1 MFWRIL
7 KKDLRRKRA
16 MNVILLVF
24 IILAS
29 MFMSSGVSNIVTV
42 TTALDS
48 YFEMAN
54 VPDYFAMSENKSNR
68 KNIRRTLENASAID
82 GFCIEEF
89 VSMSQ
94 SNITRAGEPLNVS
107 NLSQK
112 LILQGDRNMGINYF
126 LDDGSILKS
135 VPKGKIYAA
144 RFTEKNMGLK
154 AGDKIT
160 VEIEGISREFTFA
173 GGFRDAVYGTELIGM
188 KKFILNGEDFDEYM
202 SDETIKNMY
211 GGKLLYIHTAD
222 LGKAI
227 SQIADISDSFAFAG
241 DGETLDQAY
250 IFDMIIMGL
259 ILAVSIILIIIS
271 FTVLRFTISF
281 TLSEEFREIGVMK
294 AIGIRNI
301 KIRGLYLTKYFAIS
315 VAGAGIG
322 LVFSYPFGKMLI
334 NYSSE
339 SMIIDSG
346 NNGFINAA
354 CAVLVAAVILMF
366 CLGCTGRVGKMSPID
381 AVRNGQTGE
390 RFRKKSI
397 MGLGRSRLGT
407 TAFLAA
413 NDIVSS
419 PKRYAAIIFTFFLCM
434 SLLIILSNATAS
446 LKSRKMAKYFGMAD
460 CHAVTD
466 IGDEAMEFMAKDGHE
481 KVKKYLEDMEQAL
494 AENGMPAECMA
505 EYYIYSMIKHSGYE
519 SKAAILQGTG
529 TTMDMYEYSEGTP
542 PQDSSEIAVTALL
555 AKKLDADIGDTVT
568 LSYPTGET
576 AEFIITALYQ
586 SMVNQGISVRAHT
599 GCDINYTASS
609 GSPGT
614 QIKFTDNPDDKE
626 VLRRIEKI
634 KELYPK
640 FSSVKTAGETV
651 KDTTGVGDA
660 IDGEVLF
667 CGRNITAMGERELA
681 DLRLDEM
688 GFIFQQMYM
697 LKNLTVLDNII
708 LPAAQS
714 KKNRSSRRQTDER
727 GRALMRRLGIDDVG
741 GSDIN
746 EVSGGQLQRAC
757 ICRSMINNPKII
769 FADEPTGALNRS
781 SSDEVMNELLS
792 LNRDGTTVMCVTHDP
807 KVAAKCS
814 RVLYIMDGGIM
825 GEKEMGHFG
834 GSGKELR
841 GRERELNNWL
851 IEQGW

>member
-7 KKDLRRKRA
+7 KKDLKRKRA

-29 MFMSSGVSNIVTV
+29 MFMSSGVSNIITV

-48 YFEMAN
+48 YFEMAD
-54 VPDYFAMSENKSNR
+54 VPDYFTMSENKSEH
-68 KNIRRTLENASAID
+68 KDICGTLENASAID
-82 GFCIEEF
+82 EFRIEEF

-94 SNITRAGEPLNVS
+94 SNITRVGEPLNAS

-112 LILQGDRNMGINYF
+112 LVLQSDRDMGINYF
-126 LDDGSILKS
+126 LDDESILKS
-135 VPKGKIYAA
+135 VPKGEIYAT
-144 RFTEKNMGLK
+144 RFIEKNMGIK

-173 GGFRDAVYGTELIGM
+173 GSFRDAVCGTELMGI
-188 KKFILNGEDFDEYM
+188 KRFILNGEDFDEYM
-202 SDETIKNMY
+202 SNETIKNMY

-222 LGKAI
+222 LDKTL
-227 SQIADISDSFAFAG
+227 SQIADISDNFAFAG
-241 DGETLDQAY
+241 DTEMLEQAY

-259 ILAVSIILIIIS
+259 ILAVSMILIIIS
-271 FTVLRFTISF
+271 FTVLRFTIAF

-315 VAGAGIG
+315 AVGAGIG
-322 LVFSYPFGKMLI
+322 LMLSYPFGKLLI

-339 SMIIDSG
+339 TIIIDSG

-354 CAVLVAAVILMF
+354 CSVLVAAVILLF
-366 CLGCTGRVGKMSPID
+366 CLCCTGRVSKMSPVD

-390 RFRKKSI
+390 RFRKKSV
-397 MGLGRSRLGT
+397 MSLGKSRLNT

-419 PKRYAAIIFTFFLCM
+419 PRRYAVIIFTFFLCM
-434 SLLIILSNATAS
+434 SLLIMLSNVTAS
-446 LKSRKMAKYFGMAD
+446 LKSRKLAKYFGMAD

-466 IGDEAMEFMAKDGHE
+466 IGDETMKFMTEDGHE
-481 KVKKYLEDMEQAL
+481 KVKKYLADMEQTL
-494 AENGMPAECMA
+494 AKNGMSAECMT
-505 EYYIYSMIKHSGYE
+505 EYYIYSMIRHSEYE
-519 SKAAILQGTG
+519 NKAAILQGTG
-529 TTMDMYEYSEGTP
+529 TTMDMYEYLEGTP
-542 PQDSSEIAVTALL
+542 PQNSGEIAVTTLL

-599 GCDINYTASS
+599 DCDINYIASS

-614 QIKFTDNPDDKE
+614 QIKFTDDPDDEE

-634 KELYPK
+634 KELYPE

-651 KDTTGVGDA
+651 NDTTGVGDA
-660 IDGEVLF
+660 IDAVKKMSAILMVILAALITVLMARSF
-667 CGRNITAMGERELA
+667 IAKEQAEIALMKAIGIRNSRIYGQYTLRFFIAAAAAVLIAELLGMPLTKLCFDPVFRLMGL
-681 DLRLDEM
+681 EM
-688 GFIFQQMYM
+688 GVEYM
-697 LKNLTVLDNII
+697 QNPVEIYVVFPIIALAATVVSAFLTSLYT
-708 LPAAQS
+708 
-714 KKNRSSRRQTDER
+714 KK
-727 GRALMRRLGIDDVG
+727 I
-741 GSDIN
+741 
-746 EVSGGQLQRAC
+746 
-757 ICRSMINNPKII
+757 K
-769 FADEPTGALNRS
+769 
-781 SSDEVMNELLS
+781 SSDTAS
-792 LNRDGTTVMCVTHDP
+792 
-807 KVAAKCS
+807 
-814 RVLYIMDGGIM
+814 
-825 GEKEMGHFG
+825 
-834 GSGKELR
+834 
-841 GRERELNNWL
+841 
-851 IEQGW
+851 IE